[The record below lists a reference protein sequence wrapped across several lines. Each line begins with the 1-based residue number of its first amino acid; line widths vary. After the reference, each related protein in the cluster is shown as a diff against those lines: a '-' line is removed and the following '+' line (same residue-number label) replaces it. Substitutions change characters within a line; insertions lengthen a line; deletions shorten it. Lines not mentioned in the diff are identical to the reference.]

1 MFDVLGKRPRFSF
14 EKGRGEDSDAT
25 FRSFHQAQRYNKKKS
40 EILTQ
45 LKQMANGQTEAWLSF
60 KFETLPSGTFNNF
73 LILILHKH
81 KYLHKYINRTPGMI
95 IQLPAR

>member
-45 LKQMANGQTEAWLSF
+45 LKQMANGQTEKHGSLSSL
-60 KFETLPSGTFNNF
+60 KL
-73 LILILHKH
+73 
-81 KYLHKYINRTPGMI
+81 YLLVHSTIS
-95 IQLPAR
+95 